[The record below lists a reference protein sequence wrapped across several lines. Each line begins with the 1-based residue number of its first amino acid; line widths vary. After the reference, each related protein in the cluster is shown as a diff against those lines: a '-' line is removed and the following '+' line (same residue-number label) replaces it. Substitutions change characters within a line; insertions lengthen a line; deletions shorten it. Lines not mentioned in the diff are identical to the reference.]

1 MTMGDALREVER
13 AVDSLRRLATD
24 SSGWTDQQR
33 VRFDQQ
39 RLQPLLQAGD
49 LLIAAL
55 RRADDDLERVRHAL
69 GSDD

>member
-1 MTMGDALREVER
+1 MGDALREVER